1 MPAIVTDQFRILNA
15 SNFIESIENEN
26 NSYYAFLGLANPTEG
41 GGADGSGVGIGRSS
55 TWNDNTDTSV
65 PSPIDNLQYRTL
77 YRDTSLF
84 AKKITSSNVRRVV
97 KKHDWIANTKYDMYR
112 HDYSVSK
119 NPAPGGGSGLYN
131 TNYYV
136 INSDFR
142 VYICID
148 NGSSGDL
155 VDGKGSLDEPTFT
168 DVEPS
173 AAGTQGDGYIW
184 KYLYTVSPS
193 DIVKFDS
200 TEYIVLPSN
209 WSTSTDSQIQEIR
222 ESGNSDIYK
231 NQIKKVYIKNGG
243 VNYTAGK
250 TEICNILGDGTGG
263 KVQVETDSS
272 GKIINT
278 VITAGGSGYTF
289 GVVDLSPLRGSPTI
303 PAELIP
309 IIPPSKGHGFDIY
322 SELGADK
329 VLVYARFDDSTKD
342 FPTDTHFGQVG
353 IIKNPQLFDSTG
365 ICTSN
370 TYSSLNSVML
380 TDTALNEIS
389 NTPAL
394 VGVAITQTVAGGVA
408 KGYVASFD
416 RETKVLKYFQDKSL
430 YFPNAVDHTDN
441 KNVVTDSQVLSFSN
455 SNQIKA
461 TSVGGGSGFEVSVNS
476 NFSGFSTSVN
486 NKNVNLGV
494 RFENGL
500 ANPEINKKTG
510 EIIYI
515 DNRKE
520 VERDLRQKEDIKI
533 ILEF

>member
-15 SNFIESIENEN
+15 SNFIESVENAN
-26 NSYYAFLGLANPTEG
+26 NSYYAFLGLANPTTG

-65 PSPIDNLQYRTL
+65 PSPVDNLQYRTL

-84 AKKITSSNVRRVV
+84 AKRITSSNVRRVV
-97 KKHDWIANTKYDMYR
+97 KKHNWIANTKYDMYR

-119 NPAPGGGSGLYN
+119 NPTPNGGSGLYN

-136 INSDFR
+136 MNSDFR

-155 VDGKGSLDEPTFT
+155 IEGKGSLDEPTFT

-173 AAGTQGDGYIW
+173 SAGTQGDGYIW

-193 DIVKFDS
+193 DIIKFDS

-222 ESGNSDIYK
+222 ESGNSDLYK

-243 VNYTAGK
+243 LGYSAGK
-250 TEICNILGDGTGG
+250 TEICNILGDGTGA
-263 KVQVETDSS
+263 KAQITTNSV
-272 GKIINT
+272 GKITNII
-278 VITAGGSGYTF
+278 VTAGGSGYTF
-289 GVVDLSPLRGSPTI
+289 GVVDLFSLRGSPSTN
-303 PAELIP
+303 AELIP

-322 SELGADK
+322 TELGADK

-365 ICTSN
+365 ISTSN

-380 TDTALNEIS
+380 TDTSLTEIG
-389 NTPAL
+389 NTPAI
-394 VGVAITQTVAGGVA
+394 VGAAITQTVTGGIA

-430 YFPNAVDHTDN
+430 YFPNANDHTDN
-441 KNVVTDSQVLSFSN
+441 ANVATNSHVLNFSN
-455 SNQIKA
+455 TQPIIA
-461 TSVGGGSGFEVSVNS
+461 TAPGADFTVSVNS

-486 NKNVNLGV
+486 NKNINLGI

-520 VERDLRQKEDIKI
+520 VERDLRQKEDVKI